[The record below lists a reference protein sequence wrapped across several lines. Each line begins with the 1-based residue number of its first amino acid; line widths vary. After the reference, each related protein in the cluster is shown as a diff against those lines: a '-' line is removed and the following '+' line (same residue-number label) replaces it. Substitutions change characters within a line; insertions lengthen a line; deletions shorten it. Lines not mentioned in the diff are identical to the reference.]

1 MTNNPERG
9 LVANTKCLMAAQS
22 PRRVKIR
29 REPLTEALLRGLFH
43 ISESKMEKTPWEVLA
58 LRLVNVAVKH
68 GARKAQM
75 HRVKHEVFGLE
86 ARAKFK
92 EERHEDGRHVS
103 H

>member
-1 MTNNPERG
+1 MSNN
-9 LVANTKCLMAAQS
+9 
-22 PRRVKIR
+22 
-29 REPLTEALLRGLFH
+29 
-43 ISESKMEKTPWEVLA
+43 TPWEVLA

-75 HRVKHEVFGLE
+75 RRIKHEIFGLP

-92 EERHEDGRHVS
+92 EAKHEDGRHVS

>member
-1 MTNNPERG
+1 
-9 LVANTKCLMAAQS
+9 
-22 PRRVKIR
+22 
-29 REPLTEALLRGLFH
+29 
-43 ISESKMEKTPWEVLA
+43 MEKTPWEVLA

-75 HRVKHEVFGLE
+75 RRVKHEVFGLE
-86 ARAKFK
+86 ARAQFK